1 MPLKKLLIA
10 TSAIACTNLFGVV
23 KETVDGTRP
32 LSVAFSTSS
41 HNRIAVEDG
50 AVEKV
55 FGDSSIFSVTVDPV
69 TGNAFVNVME
79 EIGQAPAT
87 LSIVTSTGLVQDLLV
102 SSREGASEQV
112 LLQENEENNGWN
124 QDVSMAFTVD
134 VLNKILEGKVPFGY
148 GQREAVEP
156 LVLPSPL
163 TAVPISAFEGPF
175 EIISVYRITNSGSEP
190 VVLSPDALK
199 KENGSWAFLN
209 VHELC
214 QDEQAI
220 CLVGRSKDESVS

>member
-1 MPLKKLLIA
+1 MPLKKLFIA
-10 TSAIACTNLFGVV
+10 TSTIACISLFGVV

-79 EIGQAPAT
+79 EIDQAPAT
-87 LSIVTSTGLVQDLLV
+87 LSVVTSTGLVQDLLV

-112 LLQENEENNGWN
+112 LLRENEENSGWN
-124 QDVSMAFTVD
+124 PDVSMAFTVD

-148 GQREAVEP
+148 GQREQVEP

-175 EIISVYRITNSGSEP
+175 EIISVYRLANSGPEP

-209 VHELC
+209 VHELG
-214 QDEQAI
+214 QDKQAI
-220 CLVGRSKDESVS
+220 CCLGRPKDEGGS

>member
-1 MPLKKLLIA
+1 MRYTEKINGPSKALIGTAVSGDLQDERFDRFPLPIA
-10 TSAIACTNLFGVV
+10 
-23 KETVDGTRP
+23 K
-32 LSVAFSTSS
+32 
-41 HNRIAVEDG
+41 
-50 AVEKV
+50 
-55 FGDSSIFSVTVDPV
+55 
-69 TGNAFVNVME
+69 
-79 EIGQAPAT
+79 
-87 LSIVTSTGLVQDLLV
+87 
-102 SSREGASEQV
+102 
-112 LLQENEENNGWN
+112 WN